1 MTQIFKGDLR
11 LHFSSYFLILST
23 NWVLIML
30 GNILPE
36 IFWWIIFFPSFV
48 SRHFSLG
55 NWIWD
60 PIFIFEVFLFKLWIQ
75 IIIVINFLDWKKI
88 NKNTQKNKDLFSLI
102 SLIKN
107 LRSLKIN
114 NARQTI
120 FSCQNCA
127 KWKKKS
133 EKRWYQLYFLR

>member
-1 MTQIFKGDLR
+1 MNYIFL
-11 LHFSSYFLILST
+11 LISFFLLVPT
-23 NWVLIML
+23 
-30 GNILPE
+30 
-36 IFWWIIFFPSFV
+36 IFF
-48 SRHFSLG
+48 LW
-55 NWIWD
+55 NWICG
-60 PIFIFEVFLFKLWIQ
+60 PILIFGVFLFKLWIQ
-75 IIIVINFLDWKKI
+75 IIIVINFLDWKKM

-127 KWKKKS
+127 KWKKNLKKGDTSFIFWDNCFRSWFRSRICYWKPSKS
-133 EKRWYQLYFLR
+133 ETSIFGEFWYF